1 LIKHLSCLFNPVGC
15 LTTSVAK
22 STLGDLFSALTN
34 WVLTSVEWLLNSV
47 GAVLTKA
54 GEPSSIVGSATPEFR
69 VLLVAAPVLMMLG
82 LLVATLQALRH
93 ADGASLWRVY
103 LGVAPS
109 CVLAIVI
116 ARPAATLILQ
126 AVDQLSSGAA
136 SSAVGH
142 ETSLINAFS
151 SFSLT
156 TTVPGF
162 GVFVLCVVVVIGGW
176 LLWCELIVR
185 SVVLTLLLVLVP
197 VIVPLST
204 FPAMRRLGWRLAE
217 TFIAV
222 ASSKLLIVIA
232 LSLGLDELKGGS
244 ATVAITG
251 AVTLL
256 LATCTPFVLLRVI
269 PFVEQSALHNLEGI
283 RQRFTRSVQSAP
295 SSPLGAAARALTPD
309 APLPG
314 PTPRSEDLGFGMWE
328 TTTDVPDPEWNG
340 PKLPPP
346 IGEPQVRGGHVA
358 YHTDEMGPVV
368 GWHFDE

>member
-1 LIKHLSCLFNPVGC
+1 MKHLLCLVNPVGC
-15 LTTSVAK
+15 ITTSIAK
-22 STLGDLFSALTN
+22 STLGDLFAALTN
-34 WVLTSVEWLLNSV
+34 WVLTSVEWLLNGV
-47 GAVLTKA
+47 GAVLTSA
-54 GEPSSIVGSATPEFR
+54 SEPSTVVGSAALEFN
-69 VLLVAAPVLMMLG
+69 VLLVAAPILMMLG

-103 LGVAPS
+103 FGVAPA

-116 ARPAATLILQ
+116 ARPVATLVLQ
-126 AVDQLSSGAA
+126 AIDQLSSGAA
-136 SSAVGH
+136 STAVAH
-142 ETSLINAFS
+142 ETTLINAFS
-151 SFSLT
+151 NLSLST
-156 TTVPGF
+156 TIPGF
-162 GVFVLCVVVVIGGW
+162 AVFVLCVGVIVGGW

-204 FPAMRRLGWRLAE
+204 FPALRRLGWRLAE

-232 LSLGLDELKGGS
+232 LSLGLDELEGGS

-251 AVTLL
+251 AVTLM

-283 RQRFTRSVQSAP
+283 RQRFTRSVQNVPA
-295 SSPLGAAARALTPD
+295 SPLGTAARSLIPD
-309 APLPG
+309 APRPG
-314 PTPRSEDLGFGMWE
+314 PTPRSEDLGLGMWE
-328 TTTDVPDPEWNG
+328 ASTDVEIPSWDG

-346 IGEPQVRGGHVA
+346 IGEPQVRSGHVA
-358 YHTDEMGPVV
+358 YRHDEMGPVV